1 MQAAFFDLDKT
12 VIAKASLVA
21 FGPSLHRAGYLSK
34 WLVARAL
41 WAQFFFRRFGA
52 DAEKLRKFRET
63 ALRVATGW
71 EKDEIQRLVRATLA
85 EVIEPIVYK
94 EALELIG
101 FHRAEGHRI
110 YLVSASPSEIVEPLG
125 EFLGIDEVIA
135 TKAKL
140 DESGRYTGEVAF
152 NSFGKNKVTAI
163 RASAEIHGIDLENSW
178 AYSDSATDVP
188 MLSAVGN
195 PVVVNPDRELRRV
208 AEARGWPSSFY
219 RIGRDAQRGTL
230 HQEACAGRC
239 GSRYG
244 CRGGRRRLAPRAL
257 ATRREKRID
266 FACVPGVNWLI

>member
-85 EVIEPIVYK
+85 EVIEPIVYQ

-101 FHRAEGHRI
+101 YHRSEGHRI

-140 DESGRYTGEVAF
+140 DEQGRYTGEVAF

-163 RASAEIHGIDLENSW
+163 RESALIHDIDLDASW

-208 AEARGWPSSFY
+208 AEARGWPI
-219 RIGRDAQRGTL
+219 RIFRELAAL
-230 HQEACAGRC
+230 PSEAPSVRKRALGGAAVVTAVGAAGAVWR
-239 GSRYG
+239 S
-244 CRGGRRRLAPRAL
+244 GRR
-257 ATRREKRID
+257 
-266 FACVPGVNWLI
+266 

>member
-1 MQAAFFDLDKT
+1 MATMQAAFFDLDKT

-34 WLVARAL
+34 YLVVRAL

-71 EKDEIQRLVRATLA
+71 EKDEIQRLVRATLE
-85 EVIEPIVYK
+85 EVIEPIVYQ

-101 FHRAEGHRI
+101 EHRAKGHRI

-125 EFLGIDEVIA
+125 EYLGIDEVIA
-135 TKAKL
+135 TKAEL
-140 DESGRYTGEVAF
+140 DEAGRYTGGVEF

-163 RASAEIHGIDLENSW
+163 TASAERHGIDLAESW

-208 AEARGWPSSFY
+208 AEARGWPIRIFTELTPLPRELSSA
-219 RIGRDAQRGTL
+219 RKKAIGGVVGGAAL
-230 HQEACAGRC
+230 AAAAGIVW
-239 GSRYG
+239 
-244 CRGGRRRLAPRAL
+244 RGGR
-257 ATRREKRID
+257 
-266 FACVPGVNWLI
+266 